1 MSEERL
7 MGEAAEGVKPEKLL
21 GETGFSLS
29 DWVAGITPRTET
41 VRVYG
46 SLHLYGQRSALGF
59 DLEAA
64 RAAKDSARVEE
75 LKAEIDRLTVEMQD
89 DYVDFKLQ
97 GRTQSRRK
105 ELAEELQ
112 ASKIEDPIELS
123 MMMVADYVTEPEG
136 VSPEVLIR
144 LAEVSPEQADL
155 LVKAMNQLNSS
166 VPSIGGSR
174 PF

>member
-7 MGEAAEGVKPEKLL
+7 MGEPADSVPPEKLL
-21 GETGFSLS
+21 GEAGFSLA

-41 VRVYG
+41 VRIYG
-46 SLHLYGQRSALGF
+46 SLHLFGQRSELGY

-64 RAAKDSARVEE
+64 RAAKDADLVEE
-75 LKAEIDRLTVEMQD
+75 LKAEIDRLTVQMQD

-105 ELAEELQ
+105 ELAEEIQ
-112 ASKIEDPIELS
+112 ASKIEDPVVLS

-136 VSPEVLIR
+136 VSPEVLVG

-166 VPSIGGSR
+166 VPNIGGSR